1 MASNKKQKRFTS
13 PKGIAKYPWLST
25 PSTAFNKN
33 EYKTGLLLKADD
45 ETTEKFLEFLNSL
58 VDESYNEAVA
68 NLKKE
73 GKIAAA
79 KQVQKRYPY
88 KPELDKETGEE
99 TGFIELNFST
109 KALSK
114 EGKPR
119 KMRLFDAKGESIN
132 SEEVKVAGGSIIKV
146 NFSPSPYYMATSKEA
161 GIKLYLNAVQ
171 IIDLVEFGGG
181 SASDFGFEEEEG
193 YSYGSNTEEF
203 MAEDLG
209 DTDNEEF

>member
-1 MASNKKQKRFTS
+1 MAEKKQRKRFTS

-88 KPELDKETGEE
+88 KSELDKETGEE
-99 TGFIELNFST
+99 TGFIELNFT
-109 KALSK
+109 TQAVSK
-114 EGKPR
+114 DGKPR
-119 KMRLFDAKGESIN
+119 KMRLFDAKGVSIN
-132 SEEVKVAGGSIIKV
+132 PDDVKVAGGSVIKV
-146 NFSPSPYYMATSKEA
+146 NFTPSNYYMAASKEA
-161 GIKLYLNAVQ
+161 GVKLYLNAVQ
-171 IIDLVEFGGG
+171 VIELVEFGGG
-181 SASDFGFEEEEG
+181 NAADFGFEEEEG
-193 YSYGSNTEEF
+193 YSYEADMPNEDMG
-203 MAEDLG
+203 EDLG
-209 DTDNEEF
+209 GYDEEF